1 MEDIFAVFGELS
13 YIGVFLLMFI
23 LNTAPILMPP
33 TWVALVSFSALDPAM
48 NQLALAI
55 VGASGATLG
64 RFALMR
70 ASRYFRRFLSSERR
84 SNLDKVGEYLRAKRF
99 GYFLTSFVFSATPLP
114 DNILFITYGL
124 MKAKSIQIYVGHWLG
139 RILAYYVM
147 LSISTAVLT
156 PFLEIFEERY
166 LGVLFIDAVSI
177 VGLVFFAS
185 INWNVLISEKK
196 IRFVKPRFW
205 KL

>member
-1 MEDIFAVFGELS
+1 
-13 YIGVFLLMFI
+13 
-23 LNTAPILMPP
+23 
-33 TWVALVSFSALDPAM
+33 
-48 NQLALAI
+48 
-55 VGASGATLG
+55 
-64 RFALMR
+64 
-70 ASRYFRRFLSSERR
+70 
-84 SNLDKVGEYLRAKRF
+84 
-99 GYFLTSFVFSATPLP
+99 
-114 DNILFITYGL
+114 

>member
-1 MEDIFAVFGELS
+1 MEDIFAIFGDLS
-13 YIGVFLLMFI
+13 YLGVFFLMFI

-33 TWVALVSFSALDPAM
+33 TWIALVSFQALDPSL
-48 NQLALAI
+48 NQLVLAM

-64 RFALMR
+64 RFTLMH
-70 ASRYFRRFLSSERR
+70 ATRYFRRFLSTERK
-84 SNLDKVGEYLRAKRF
+84 SNLDKVGNYLQTKKL

-124 MKAKSIQIYVGHWLG
+124 MRAKSLQIYLGHWLG
-139 RILAYYVM
+139 RVLAYYVM
-147 LSISTAVLT
+147 LSISTVVLT
-156 PFLEIFEERY
+156 PFLQMFEERY

-177 VGLVFFAS
+177 ASLVFFAS

>member
-1 MEDIFAVFGELS
+1 MEDIFVIFGELS
-13 YIGVFLLMFI
+13 YLGVFVLMFI

-33 TWVALVSFSALDPAM
+33 TWIALVSFQALDPSL
-48 NQLALAI
+48 NQLVLAM

-70 ASRYFRRFLSSERR
+70 AARYFRRLLSAERK
-84 SNLDKVGEYLRAKRF
+84 SNLDRVGSYLQKKRL
-99 GYFLTSFVFSATPLP
+99 GYFFASFLFSATPLP

-124 MKAKSIQIYVGHWLG
+124 MGAKSLQIYLGHWLG
-139 RILAYYVM
+139 RVLAYYVM
-147 LSISTAVLT
+147 LSISTVVLT
-156 PFLEIFEERY
+156 PFLQMFEERY
-166 LGVLFIDAVSI
+166 VGVLLIDAAS
-177 VGLVFFAS
+177 VGSLVFFAS
-185 INWNVLISEKK
+185 IDWNALISEKK